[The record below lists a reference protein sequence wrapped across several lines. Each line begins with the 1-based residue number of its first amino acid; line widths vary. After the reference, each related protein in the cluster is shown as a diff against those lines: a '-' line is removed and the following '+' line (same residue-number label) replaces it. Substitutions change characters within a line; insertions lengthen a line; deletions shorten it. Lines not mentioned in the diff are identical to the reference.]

1 MPGVDFEAI
10 KAALSCEDLARREL
24 PMRGRRA
31 KCPFNK
37 QHDERRFN
45 LAFLRDGGC
54 YCHSCH
60 EVHDVIQL
68 AAAIW
73 HVSDFDA
80 ARMLAEEL
88 HIGPST
94 NVDVAALRA
103 ARAAEAAR
111 KREEKAAA
119 DATFAAAC
127 EDERAAG
134 EALAKMTAADADGEA
149 FSVMLRRLG
158 RAQTTLDAMTAG
170 W

>member
-10 KAALSCEDLARREL
+10 KAAISCAELARREL
-24 PMRGRRA
+24 PMQGQRA
-31 KCPFNK
+31 KCPF
-37 QHDERRFN
+37 DPRERRFN
-45 LAFLRDGGC
+45 LAFLPDGGC
-54 YCHSCH
+54 YCYHCGKPR
-60 EVHDVIQL
+60 DVIQL

-73 HVSDFDA
+73 NVTDFDA
-80 ARMLAEEL
+80 AQMLAEEL

-94 NVDVAALRA
+94 SIDVAAIRS

-111 KREEKAAA
+111 KRAEKAAA

-127 EDERAAG
+127 DDERAAG
-134 EALAKMTAADADGEA
+134 EALAAMTAADADGEA
-149 FSVMLRRLG
+149 FSALLRRLG

>member
-10 KAALSCEDLARREL
+10 KAAISCEELARREL

-31 KCPFNK
+31 KCPFNP
-37 QHDERRFN
+37 DERRFN
-45 LAFLRDGGC
+45 LAFLQDGGC
-54 YCHSCH
+54 YCFSCR
-60 EVHDVIQL
+60 EAHDVIQL

-73 HVSDFDA
+73 HVTDFEA
-80 ARMLAEEL
+80 AQMLAEEL

-94 NVDVAALRA
+94 NVDVAAIRA

-111 KREEKAAA
+111 KREEKARA
-119 DATFAAAC
+119 DAAFAAAC

-134 EALAKMTAADADGEA
+134 EALAAMTAADADGEA
-149 FSVMLRRLG
+149 FSAMLRRLG